1 MYLKL
6 KKMSEIR
13 RRLSTVHEL
22 GETLLSAQ
30 LGFFKNRGG
39 VLNVDIYQ
47 TWVQIKKLFQI
58 I

>member
-13 RRLSTVHEL
+13 RRLSTVHEV
-22 GETLLSAQ
+22 GD
-30 LGFFKNRGG
+30 FKNRGG
-39 VLNVDIYQ
+39 CVLNVDVYQ